1 MQCMYVVAASGRSF
15 PMETIFK
22 KIEKLTVLHDYL
34 NPDII
39 REKDVKLGLRNP
51 DGSGVVVGITTKGRV
66 DGYQKILKDPGKK
79 IFEVKPIPG
88 KLFYCGYDVEKLVKA
103 IEKQKRFGFEEV
115 AYLLL
120 AGELP
125 EPYDLKKFVQEL
137 TKRRALSKTER
148 QIIMGEVHNDN
159 QMYALHSVISHMSRC
174 DEEPES
180 TDIDAVSR
188 QSINLIAKFPT
199 IVATNYNVLRYSK
212 GFDLRILRPKPELSI
227 AENFLYLIHGEIPD
241 DEDAHI
247 FDIALI
253 LHAEHGGGNNSTF
266 TVRSVSSSGA
276 NTYMAIAAGI
286 ASLSGYLHGGANE
299 SVKTMM
305 KGLKKS
311 VKDWGSEREISSYL
325 LKLLEKKTGDKTG
338 KIYGFGHAVYTI
350 SDPRALILKEYA
362 QKLAKKKDALD
373 EFLLFDTVEMI
384 ATRILSERNKKVT
397 CANVD
402 YYSGFVYDMLGIPK
416 EVFTPI
422 FAMARVVG
430 WCAHRIEQ
438 IMQGKIMR
446 PAYIQVSNDEKEYV
460 DLRDR
465 K

>member
-1 MQCMYVVAASGRSF
+1 
-15 PMETIFK
+15 METIFK
-22 KIEKLTVLHDYL
+22 KIEKLTILHDYL
-34 NPDII
+34 NPEIV
-39 REKDVKLGLRNP
+39 REKDVKLGLRNA

-66 DGYQKILKDPGKK
+66 DGYQKMLKDRDKK
-79 IFEVKPIPG
+79 IFEVTPIPG
-88 KLFYCGYDVEKLVKA
+88 KLYYCNYDVEKIVRSL
-103 IEKQKRFGFEEV
+103 EKQKRFGFEEV

-125 EPYDLKKFVQEL
+125 SPYDLRKFIQEL

-174 DEEPES
+174 DEEADS
-180 TDIDAVSR
+180 TDIDVVCR

-212 GFDLRILRPKPELSI
+212 GFDLKILRPKPELSI
-227 AENFLYLIHGEIPD
+227 AENFLYLMHGETPD
-241 DEDAHI
+241 DEEAHI

-299 SVKTMM
+299 SVKIMM
-305 KGLKKS
+305 RNLKKS
-311 VKDWGSEREISSYL
+311 VKDWGSEREITAYL
-325 LKLLEKKTGDKTG
+325 SKLLDKKAGDKSG

-362 QKLAKKKDALD
+362 QKLAPKKGALD
-373 EFLLFDTVEMI
+373 DYHLYETVERLAINM
-384 ATRILSERNKKVT
+384 LSGRNKKPI

-402 YYSGFVYDMLGIPK
+402 FYSGFVYEMLGIPK
-416 EVFTPI
+416 EVYTPI

-438 IMQGKIMR
+438 IMQGRILR
-446 PAYIQVSNDEKEYV
+446 PAYVQVSNEEKEYIN
-460 DLRDR
+460 LHER
-465 K
+465 

>member
-1 MQCMYVVAASGRSF
+1 
-15 PMETIFK
+15 METIFK
-22 KIEKLTVLHDYL
+22 KIEKLTILHDYL
-34 NPDII
+34 NPEIV
-39 REKDVKLGLRNP
+39 REKDVKLGLRNA

-66 DGYQKILKDPGKK
+66 DGYQKMLKDRDKK
-79 IFEVKPIPG
+79 IFEVTPIPG
-88 KLFYCGYDVEKLVKA
+88 KLYYCNYDVEKIVRSL
-103 IEKQKRFGFEEV
+103 EKQKRFGFEEV

-125 EPYDLKKFVQEL
+125 SPYDLRKFIHEL

-174 DEEPES
+174 DEEADS
-180 TDIDAVSR
+180 TDIDVVCR

-199 IVATNYNVLRYSK
+199 IVATNYNVLRYSR
-212 GFDLRILRPKPELSI
+212 GFDLKILRPKPELSI
-227 AENFLYLIHGEIPD
+227 AENFLYLMHGETSD
-241 DEDAHI
+241 DEEAHI

-299 SVKTMM
+299 SVKIMM
-305 KGLKKS
+305 KDLKKS
-311 VKDWGSEREISSYL
+311 IKDWGSEREITAYL
-325 LKLLEKKTGDKTG
+325 SKLLDKKTGDKSG

-362 QKLAKKKDALD
+362 HRLAQKKGAFDDYRLYETVEKLALR
-373 EFLLFDTVEMI
+373 L
-384 ATRILSERNKKVT
+384 LSERNKKAI

-402 YYSGFVYDMLGIPK
+402 FYSGFVYEMLGIPK
-416 EVFTPI
+416 EVYTPI

-438 IMQGKIMR
+438 IMQGRIMR
-446 PAYIQVSNDEKEYV
+446 PAYVQVSNEEKDYINLHE
-460 DLRDR
+460 R
-465 K
+465 

>member
-1 MQCMYVVAASGRSF
+1 MQN
-15 PMETIFK
+15 ILK
-22 KIEKLTVLHDYL
+22 KIEKLTIINDYL
-34 NPDII
+34 TPDVI

-51 DGSGVVVGITTKGRV
+51 DGSGVVAGITTKGRV
-66 DGYQKILKDPGKK
+66 DGYEKIIKDPEKK
-79 IFEVKPIPG
+79 LYEVRPVPG
-88 KLFYCGYDVEKLVKA
+88 KLYYCGYDVEKIVKA
-103 IEKQKRFGFEEV
+103 VEKQKRFGFEEV

-125 EPYDLKKFVQEL
+125 GPADLKKFMQEL
-137 TKRRALSKTER
+137 TRRRSLSKIER
-148 QIIMGEVHNDN
+148 QIIMNEVQNDN

-180 TDIDAVSR
+180 TDIDVVCR

-199 IVATNYNVLRYSK
+199 IVAANYNVLRYNK
-212 GFDLRILRPKPELSI
+212 GFDLKILRPKPELSI
-227 AENFLYLIHGEIPD
+227 AENFLYLTLGEIPRP
-241 DEDAHI
+241 EDAHM

-286 ASLSGYLHGGANE
+286 ASLSGHLHGGANE
-299 SVKTMM
+299 SVKLMI
-305 KGLKKS
+305 KDLKKS
-311 VKDWGSEREISSYL
+311 IKDWDSEREITMYL
-325 LKLLEKKTGDKTG
+325 NKLLDRKAGDRSG
-338 KIYGFGHAVYTI
+338 KIYGFGHAVYTM
-350 SDPRALILKEYA
+350 SDPRAIVLKGYA
-362 QKLAKKKDALD
+362 QKLAKEKGAVD
-373 EFLLFDTVEMI
+373 EFRLYEKVETI
-384 ATRILSERNKKVT
+384 AKKLLSERNKKAM

-402 YYSGFVYDMLGIPK
+402 YYSGFVYEMLGIPR
-416 EVFTPI
+416 ELYSPI

-438 IMQGKIMR
+438 IMQGKIIR
-446 PAYIQVSNDEKEYV
+446 PAYIQVSSDEKEYV
-460 DLRDR
+460 NLRDR